1 MITNRKLFREN
12 RIIKSFAYLL
22 PTDTNSV
29 SFQLIFVCEKE
40 CKIAEDKGRDLIF
53 QIFLNYKLKDHL
65 DRPDDYFM
73 LFNA

>member
-22 PTDTNSV
+22 LTDTDSV
-29 SFQLIFVCEKE
+29 SFQLISVCEKE
-40 CKIAEDKGRDLIF
+40 CKITEDKGRDLIF
-53 QIFLNYKLKDHL
+53 QIFLSSKLKDHL
-65 DRPDDYFM
+65 DRPDNYFM